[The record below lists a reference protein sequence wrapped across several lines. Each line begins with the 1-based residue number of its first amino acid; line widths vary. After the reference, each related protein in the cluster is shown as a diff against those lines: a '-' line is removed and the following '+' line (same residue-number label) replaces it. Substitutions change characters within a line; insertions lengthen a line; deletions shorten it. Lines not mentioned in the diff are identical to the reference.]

1 MLGVTFEWEGNDV
14 IIRSLYGRRI
24 YTVPNAKKAYYDGEE
39 IVVIGNFYN
48 KIRFTKDGIRRYC

>member
-14 IIRSLYGRRI
+14 VIRSLYRRRI
-24 YTVPNAKKAYYDGEE
+24 YTKKAYYQDED
-39 IVVIGNFYN
+39 IIVIGNFYN

>member
-1 MLGVTFEWEGNDV
+1 MVGVTFEWSGKDV
-14 IIRSLYGRRI
+14 IVRSLYGRHI
-24 YTVPNAKKAYYDGEE
+24 YTVPNAKKAYYDGED